1 MGCDMWRW
9 LKKRRLMAEI
19 QKVKRQ
25 VLDED
30 EEQDNLVVS
39 RWVALQ
45 GQDAHAYDAFSD
57 LLVHSLSKRR
67 DLLTRHKDLV
77 AQLERL

>member
-1 MGCDMWRW
+1 MWRW
-9 LKKRRLMAEI
+9 LKKRRLKAKI
-19 QKVKRQ
+19 QKLQRQ

-30 EEQDNLVVS
+30 EEQDNLIVS
-39 RWVALQ
+39 RYVALQ
-45 GQDAHAYDAFSD
+45 AADAHAYGTFSD

>member
-1 MGCDMWRW
+1 MWRW
-9 LKKRRLMAEI
+9 LKKRRLKAEI
-19 QKVKRQ
+19 QKLQRR

-45 GQDAHAYDAFSD
+45 AQDAHAYDAFSG
-57 LLVHSLSKRR
+57 LLVHSLSTKRN
-67 DLLTRHKDLV
+67 LLTRHKDLV

>member
-1 MGCDMWRW
+1 MGYDMWRW
-9 LKKRRLMAEI
+9 LKKRRLKAEI
-19 QKVKRQ
+19 QKLRRQ

-30 EEQDNLVVS
+30 EEQDSLIVS
-39 RWVALQ
+39 RYVALQ
-45 GQDAHAYDAFSD
+45 AQDAHAFDVFSNA
-57 LLVHSLSKRR
+57 LVHSLSKRR